1 MSLHFS
7 PPSLYLICPLVDVIH
22 SIMIIHRVDVL
33 GEAPG
38 KIGEPASVEAVL
50 EAEEAQNQ
58 PQAAATGNNN
68 GGAAANPYN
77 AAPRGAGGAARG
89 GAANGG
95 GRSNA
100 GGQRTTS
107 NTSNGSSSHPIY
119 PIEGLSPYQN
129 KWTIKARC
137 TSKSDVRHWSN
148 QKGEGK
154 LFSFNLLDDSGE
166 IKVTGFN
173 DAVDNFYNLIEE
185 GKVYFLSKAR
195 IGIAKKQFNNVA
207 NEYEITLDGNSEI
220 SLCTDTE
227 NVPQVKYDF
236 IDLSSLDQKEPNSI
250 IDVIA
255 VVKDVAEISQ
265 ITSKATQKPVS
276 CGRV

>member
-195 IGIAKKQFNNVA
+195 IGIAKKQFSNVA